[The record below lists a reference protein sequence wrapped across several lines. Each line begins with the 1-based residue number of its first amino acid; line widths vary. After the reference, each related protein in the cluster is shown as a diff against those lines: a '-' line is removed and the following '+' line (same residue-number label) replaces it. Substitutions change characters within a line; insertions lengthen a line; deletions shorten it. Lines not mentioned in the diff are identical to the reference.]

1 MTSVSQEIA
10 SMNWLKKLHE
20 DEEGLTTLEV
30 VMIVAVAAIILAL
43 IKVFWGSIK
52 TWFGQSTQNTTQGW

>member
-1 MTSVSQEIA
+1 
-10 SMNWLKKLHE
+10 MNWLKRFQD

-52 TWFGQSTQNTTQGW
+52 VWFGQSTQNTTQGW

>member
-1 MTSVSQEIA
+1 
-10 SMNWLKKLHE
+10 MNTLKRLHE

-52 TWFGQSTQNTTQGW
+52 TWFGMSTQNVTNGW